1 MVLLRKKGDFPRNKE
16 NLTKKSRKSE
26 IFKLSQFFQ
35 GTGIFSYFLLLP
47 KCGSNFSERNISII
61 LK

>member
-26 IFKLSQFFQ
+26 ILSLANFFLR
-35 GTGIFSYFLLLP
+35 TGIFSDFPLFL
-47 KCGSNFSERNISII
+47 KCGSDFSERNISII